1 MGGRHFQVPGIVRAR
16 AAVAGV
22 AGERW
27 VEDLPETVAAL
38 ETRWSIVVGAQLSG
52 GTAAFVARAVTA
64 AGAPAVVKVAV
75 PGLGF
80 ARRVRTL
87 ATAEGRGY
95 VRLLAQDPEYDAVLL
110 EALGVS
116 LDRSG
121 LAPEVQLSTL
131 CALLLQAWTVPREDD
146 DPVQDKAAEL
156 AGLVERL
163 WEELRHPCAEATID
177 YALYCARRRSAA
189 LEPDRCV
196 VVHGDAAAANALR
209 VLGPRPGAEAGFV
222 FVDPDSFLGDPTY
235 DLGVALRDWT
245 PQLLAAPDPAE
256 LLRRYCHVLATGSGM
271 DPAAIWEWGYLE
283 RVSTGLFALSLG
295 AEQLAL
301 PMLSTAEA
309 IIEHHARDR

>member
-1 MGGRHFQVPGIVRAR
+1 MGRRCFQIPAIVRAR
-16 AAVAGV
+16 AAAAGV

-27 VEDLPETVAAL
+27 VRDLPETVAAL
-38 ETRWSIVVGAQLSG
+38 QTRWSIVVGEQLSG
-52 GTAAFVARAVTA
+52 GTAAYVARAVTA
-64 AGAPAVVKVAV
+64 AGDPAVLKVAV
-75 PGLGF
+75 PEPGF

-95 VRLLAQDPEYDAVLL
+95 VRLLAQDLEHDAVLL

-121 LAPEVQLSTL
+121 LAPQVQLSILCTL
-131 CALLLQAWTVPREDD
+131 LHLAWTLPRGDD

-156 AGLVERL
+156 ADLVQRL

-177 YALYCARRRSAA
+177 YALHCARRRSAA
-189 LEPDRCV
+189 LEPHRCV
-196 VVHGDAAAANALR
+196 LVHGDAAAANALS
-209 VLGPRPGAEAGFV
+209 VLRPRPGARAGFV
-222 FVDPDSFLGDPTY
+222 FVDPDSFLGDPTC

-245 PQLLAAPDPAE
+245 AQLLAAPDPTE
-256 LLRRYCHVLATGSGM
+256 LLRRYCHILAAGSGM

-283 RVSTGLFALSLG
+283 RVSTGLYALSLG

-301 PMLSTAEA
+301 PMLATADA
-309 IIEHHARDR
+309 IAEHDARD